1 MPQPKS
7 QTRRR
12 RSTGARKTTAKRAT
26 STRKTSAAS
35 KRSTPA
41 KRTGAKRSTA
51 AKRGTAKRTT
61 AKRST
66 AKRST
71 ARSRAAAQDDVVRAN
86 LKAFRDAL
94 SRGVI
99 NPLNLVMLTRDRMQE
114 VFDDAVKRGRVTRDD
129 ANDLAGDLF
138 RRGRKQTDD
147 ILSDFEQLL
156 GRSREQLEHAGA
168 DARKR
173 ASAAGKRAR
182 RAPRADRVLR
192 EVDRARRSAGLG
204 ASFPILGYDDLSA
217 GQIADR
223 VSDLTPAQLR
233 KVRDYERRNANR
245 KSVLSAIE
253 RALS

>member
-26 STRKTSAAS
+26 TARKTSAAS
-35 KRSTPA
+35 KRST
-41 KRTGAKRSTA
+41 
-51 AKRGTAKRTT
+51 T

-66 AKRST
+66 AKRSPAKRST
-71 ARSRAAAQDDVVRAN
+71 AKRTTASSRAGAQDDVVRAN

-94 SRGVI
+94 
-99 NPLNLVMLTRDRMQE
+99 NPLNLVMLTRERMQE
-114 VFDDAVKRGRVTRDD
+114 VFDDAVRRGRVTRDD

-156 GRSREQLEHAGA
+156 GRSREQLEQAGA

-173 ASAAGKRAR
+173 TTAAGKRAR
-182 RAPRADRVLR
+182 RAPAADRVLR
-192 EVDRARRSAGLG
+192 EVDRARRSARIGS
-204 ASFPILGYDDLSA
+204 SFPILGYDDLSA

-223 VSDLTPAQLR
+223 ISDLTPAQLR

-253 RALS
+253 RALG

>member
-12 RSTGARKTTAKRAT
+12 STSARKPAAKRSTGARKTTA
-26 STRKTSAAS
+26 AS
-35 KRSTPA
+35 KRSTTA
-41 KRTGAKRSTA
+41 KRTTA

-61 AKRST
+61 AKRTTTSS
-66 AKRST
+66 RSL
-71 ARSRAAAQDDVVRAN
+71 DDVARAN
-86 LKAFRDAL
+86 LSALRDA
-94 SRGVI
+94 I
-99 NPLNLVMLTRDRMQE
+99 NPLNLVLLTRDRMQE
-114 VFDDAVKRGRVTRDD
+114 VFDDAVRRGRVTRDD

-156 GRSREQLEHAGA
+156 GRSREQLEQAGA

-173 ASAAGKRAR
+173 ATAAGKRAR
-182 RAPRADRVLR
+182 RAPSADRVLR
-192 EVDRARRSAGLG
+192 EVDRARRSARLG
-204 ASFPILGYDDLSA
+204 SFPILNYDDLSA
-217 GQIADR
+217 GQITDR

-245 KSVLSAIE
+245 KSVLSALE
-253 RALS
+253 RALG